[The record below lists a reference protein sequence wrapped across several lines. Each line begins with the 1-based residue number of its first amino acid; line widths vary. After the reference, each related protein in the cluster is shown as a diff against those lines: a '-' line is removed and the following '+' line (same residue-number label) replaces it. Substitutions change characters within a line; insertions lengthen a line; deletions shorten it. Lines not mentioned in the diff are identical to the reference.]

1 MSVSVRSPAHGLRP
15 PPAVVVLASAGPHRA
30 AVARVARELGY
41 RVVEAE
47 NPFEILGRL
56 RAHPAMAQMLL
67 VEVSLPGMDGGE
79 VVERARDLSPTL
91 RTGFLSDDPG
101 GRDADLIRAYP
112 EVLVVDL
119 PADRAA
125 LVAVLRA
132 GLGRSRVSA
141 AVDDRVR
148 SRGSGRFGPAGEIT
162 GPGRI

>member
-1 MSVSVRSPAHGLRP
+1 M
-15 PPAVVVLASAGPHRA
+15 VVLASAGPHRA

-119 PADRAA
+119 PAERAA